1 MSTILTHEYQ
11 SIFSAFSLFLSFVT
25 NSSMAE
31 KAHFEST
38 DVGLIVIKAWYSLSR
53 LSGLF
58 VVAESF
64 EGLNLGSFCW
74 NISAIFSWGIC
85 SLKHF
90 DHLSHS
96 CVKSLKL
103 TTKVLFSLYFQTFW
117 QKWQFYSVIS
127 KTFRSM
133 TEKRT
138 ACTGMIL
145 WSSFLYGFYA

>member
-64 EGLNLGSFCW
+64 EGLNLGSFC
-74 NISAIFSWGIC
+74 
-85 SLKHF
+85 
-90 DHLSHS
+90 
-96 CVKSLKL
+96 
-103 TTKVLFSLYFQTFW
+103 
-117 QKWQFYSVIS
+117 
-127 KTFRSM
+127 
-133 TEKRT
+133 
-138 ACTGMIL
+138 
-145 WSSFLYGFYA
+145 